1 MSLILYYSNFCE
13 HSKEL
18 LIYLARNNNRKD
30 MYFVC
35 IDKREMKPNGQIYV
49 TMPDGQKLLLP
60 KQVEHVP
67 AILLLNHGNRVLFG
81 QDIYNYFHQENEE
94 KKNKATKGNGE
105 PLAFST
111 LEMGNTMSDNYS
123 YWNMDSDELSA
134 KGNGGTR
141 IMHSYSLL
149 NQEHKIETPPD
160 NYVPDK
166 VGVVNLSK
174 IQEEREKDLPV
185 KKNVVDYITNL

>member
-35 IDKREMKPNGQIYV
+35 IDKREIKPNGQIYV

-81 QDIYNYFHQENEE
+81 QDIYNFFHQENEE

-123 YWNMDSDELSA
+123 YWNIYCISSCNTSYADCCIYIFVNVYTGGYSA
-134 KGNGGTR
+134 KEQISTIG
-141 IMHSYSLL
+141 S
-149 NQEHKIETPPD
+149 QF
-160 NYVPDK
+160 
-166 VGVVNLSK
+166 SK
-174 IQEEREKDLPV
+174 Q
-185 KKNVVDYITNL
+185 